1 MRKSHIKIVDKAVVG
16 VVTAVLL
23 IGLVVAVIA
32 LVQTAYV
39 PKMMEQREAEHMDVV
54 ADQFAR
60 LKSAIDSQAF
70 TQRKGIPVATSMT
83 LGNKELPFLMSV
95 RAFGTLE
102 ILLDEFTVG
111 VTYSQNGTE
120 SLSKSFGTL
129 KYSSANVYF
138 LDQSYIYETGAVIV
152 SQYLGNMMLVK
163 PSFYAIH
170 AGSNVNMSFD
180 LVNISGV
187 GEKLSVTGYGTYP
200 IQTEYVDSESNNITD
215 VDNIYIGTSF
225 PNAWRLFLESTF
237 VKAGLSKDVDF
248 SVSQVDGGILLDL
261 TINDNLNYSISLSIT
276 DIDAQIGP
284 GWVE

>member
-1 MRKSHIKIVDKAVVG
+1 
-16 VVTAVLL
+16 
-23 IGLVVAVIA
+23 VAVIG

-60 LKSAIDSQAF
+60 LKSAIDNQAF

-102 ILLDEFTVG
+102 ILSDEFTVG
-111 VTYSQNGTE
+111 ITYSQNGTE
-120 SLSKSFGTL
+120 SLSKSVGTL

-152 SQYLGNMMLVK
+152 SQDLGNMMLVK

-180 LVNISGV
+180 MVNISGV
-187 GEKLSVTGYGTYP
+187 GEKLSATGYGTYP

-215 VDNIYIGTSF
+215 VDNIFIGTSF
-225 PNAWRLFLESTF
+225 PNAWRLFLESAF

-248 SVSQVDGGILLDL
+248 SVSLVDGGILLDL
-261 TINDNLNYSISLSIT
+261 TINDNLIYSISLSII